1 MTRVPLRWLRPLRDW
16 SLGSRMMVL
25 FLGLLL
31 VIQALAF
38 FATQAILFDNAR
50 RSIADELAVGERAL
64 TRLLEQSA
72 SRLAEGSRVLSADFG
87 FRQAVTSGDL
97 PTIESALENQG
108 GRIGAAVAALLDTS
122 FDVRV

>member
-1 MTRVPLRWLRPLRDW
+1 MTRPGRRWLRPLRDW

-38 FATQAILFDNAR
+38 YATQAILFDNAR

-64 TRLLEQSA
+64 MRLLEQSA
-72 SRLAEGSRVLSADFG
+72 SRLAEGSR
-87 FRQAVTSGDL
+87 
-97 PTIESALENQG
+97 
-108 GRIGAAVAALLDTS
+108 
-122 FDVRV
+122 